1 VYLTIKRTMI
11 AGFALT
17 AMFVAACTA
26 ENKSPPT
33 TSVLTDSSEIAP
45 GAPQSTQLSKEAL
58 QALGEEIA
66 GWVESGDPIG
76 AEILVAQHGNTVF
89 HEVYGWDDREEERLL
104 ARNSIFRLRSMT
116 KPIVGTAVLMLAEDG
131 KLGLD
136 DTVAQYLPSF
146 ENDRSRSITIRQLL
160 THTSGLGDHGRN
172 DIGLSKKPSDFESLR
187 ALVDEIGEIG
197 PAAGGGDFHYSDS
210 GSSTL
215 GAIVAEVSGMPAEQ
229 FIQERIL
236 QPLGMTDT
244 YSRFEPDAPW
254 AKRMNSTYQQS
265 QGSCDFEKY
274 WDRSM
279 AQTFK
284 YFRASGGLYSTT
296 GDYMRFL
303 AMWMNRGVHEDKRLL
318 SEATVDAAL
327 APYIDAG
334 YGMHWDIDVPRM
346 TNGLPAEFG
355 HGGSDGTL
363 AMAFPELDAT
373 VLFFTQSRRSRARV
387 RFIEALA
394 GVEPFSDILPNDP
407 RRFAFE
413 EQWEK
418 ASEHAQEAPEN
429 ADKYAG
435 TYSQGDLQH
444 EVVLQD
450 KQLGYIFSSSSVATP
465 IKQIAD
471 GVFIGKHPCYHI
483 LFRITFDAVNDE
495 VLKYRFEAGDGWEAE
510 FTRQ

>member
-1 VYLTIKRTMI
+1 MYLSIKRIMI
-11 AGFALT
+11 AGFAFT
-17 AMFVAACTA
+17 AMLVVACTA
-26 ENKSPPT
+26 ENKSPPNT
-33 TSVLTDSSEIAP
+33 TVQTDSSENALE
-45 GAPQSTQLSKEAL
+45 APQSTQLSKEAL

-66 GWVESGDPIG
+66 SWVESGDPVG
-76 AEILVAQHGNTVF
+76 AEILVAQHGDTVF
-89 HEVYGWDDREEERLL
+89 HEVYGWDDREEGRLL
-104 ARNSIFRLRSMT
+104 ERNSVFRLRSMT

-160 THTSGLGDHGRN
+160 THTSGLGGAGWN
-172 DIGLSKKPSDFESLR
+172 DIALSKSRATGYESLR

-197 PAAGGGDFHYSDS
+197 PAAAGGDFHYSDS

-236 QPLGMTDT
+236 QPLGMRDT

-303 AMWMNRGVHEDKRLL
+303 VDVDESRGTCRQ
-318 SEATVDAAL
+318 AA
-327 APYIDAG
+327 IVG
-334 YGMHWDIDVPRM
+334 G
-346 TNGLPAEFG
+346 NG
-355 HGGSDGTL
+355 
-363 AMAFPELDAT
+363 
-373 VLFFTQSRRSRARV
+373 RRRAYPLHRCGV
-387 RFIEALA
+387 RHALENWCVTHDEWLA
-394 GVEPFSDILPNDP
+394 GRVWPWWIRWHACHGLSRTGYHCSFLHSIATQPCP
-407 RRFAFE
+407 RAL
-413 EQWEK
+413 
-418 ASEHAQEAPEN
+418 
-429 ADKYAG
+429 
-435 TYSQGDLQH
+435 QG
-444 EVVLQD
+444 
-450 KQLGYIFSSSSVATP
+450 GA
-465 IKQIAD
+465 
-471 GVFIGKHPCYHI
+471 
-483 LFRITFDAVNDE
+483 R
-495 VLKYRFEAGDGWEAE
+495 R
-510 FTRQ
+510 R